1 MTIDAPGPTQA
12 TTAAPQAL
20 APQAPAPQARE
31 PRGGSAPEPPT
42 DPGPH
47 ALSARRTAVVQRAA
61 LVLGWIVTL
70 AIAAK
75 LGQGAYGQLTES
87 ERSVGMFEAIGYP
100 ASAVFLIGVLQAV
113 AVVLYVVPW
122 TAFLGALLLTAYLG
136 GAVAAHIRLEDAVA
150 HTLTPVL
157 FAVGLWAALFLRSER
172 IRWAV
177 LTGR

>member
-1 MTIDAPGPTQA
+1 MTIDAPGPTESVRS
-12 TTAAPQAL
+12 AAPRPAAQA
-20 APQAPAPQARE
+20 AARPPARD
-31 PRGGSAPEPPT
+31 T
-42 DPGPH
+42 DPAVG
-47 ALSARRTAVVQRAA
+47 ARGWWAFAGRAA
-61 LVLGWIVTL
+61 PVLGWIVTL
-70 AIAAK
+70 VIAVN

-100 ASAVFLIGVLQAV
+100 ASAVLLIGVLQAA

-122 TAFLGALLLTAYLG
+122 TAFLGGLLLTAYLG
-136 GAVAAHIRLEDAVA
+136 GAVAAHIRLEDSVA

-157 FAVGLWAALFLRSER
+157 YAVGVWAALFLRSER

>member
-1 MTIDAPGPTQA
+1 
-12 TTAAPQAL
+12 
-20 APQAPAPQARE
+20 
-31 PRGGSAPEPPT
+31 
-42 DPGPH
+42 
-47 ALSARRTAVVQRAA
+47 
-61 LVLGWIVTL
+61 VLGWLVTL
-70 AIAAK
+70 VIAVN

-100 ASAVFLIGVLQAV
+100 ASAVLLIGVLQAV

-122 TAFLGALLLTAYLG
+122 TAFLGGLLLTAYLG
-136 GAVAAHIRLEDAVA
+136 GAVAAHIRLEDSLA

-157 FAVGLWAALFLRSER
+157 YAVALWAALFLRSER

>member
-1 MTIDAPGPTQA
+1 
-12 TTAAPQAL
+12 
-20 APQAPAPQARE
+20 
-31 PRGGSAPEPPT
+31 
-42 DPGPH
+42 
-47 ALSARRTAVVQRAA
+47 
-61 LVLGWIVTL
+61 VLGWIVTL
-70 AIAAK
+70 VIAVN

-100 ASAVFLIGVLQAV
+100 ASAVLLIGVLQGA

-122 TAFLGALLLTAYLG
+122 TAFLGGLLLTAYLG
-136 GAVAAHIRLEDAVA
+136 GAVAAHIRLEDSVS

-157 FAVGLWAALFLRSER
+157 YAVGVWAALFLRSER